1 MPLIPTNQGGPGG
14 LFGPQ
19 FGIGLGII
27 AFIGGVIVVLSGT
40 EQGGGMWGGV
50 SIAGFGLLLACS
62 GGMMSDRVQSA
73 TQSRLLLIAGI
84 IGGIVCFGAT
94 IMLLR

>member
-19 FGIGLGII
+19 FGLGLGTI
-27 AFIGGVIVVLSGT
+27 ALIGGILVVLSGT
-40 EQGGGMWGGV
+40 EQGGGRWGGLT
-50 SIAGFGLLLACS
+50 IAGFGLLLASS
-62 GGMMSDRVQSA
+62 GGLMSERVLA
-73 TQSRLLLIAGI
+73 PALARLLLIAGI
-84 IGGIVCFGAT
+84 IGAIVSFGSA